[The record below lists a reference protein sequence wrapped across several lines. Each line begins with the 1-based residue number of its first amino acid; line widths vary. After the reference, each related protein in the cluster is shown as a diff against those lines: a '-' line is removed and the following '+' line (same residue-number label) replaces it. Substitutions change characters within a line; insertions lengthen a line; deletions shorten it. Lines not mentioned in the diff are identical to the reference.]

1 MKVANIALK
10 KYNSCQKEMELSV
23 QNRFLR
29 SPYQP
34 QKILYIPFFFLSQ
47 YFFIFIPYTVGKS
60 LFVIDIIGQYVE

>member
-1 MKVANIALK
+1 
-10 KYNSCQKEMELSV
+10 MELSV
-23 QNRFLR
+23 QNRFIR